1 MEATRTS
8 KFMQSL
14 GDSAYTKLRKIA
26 DDRDITVQELIR
38 AIVIPDWL
46 KTAEKHSGYPEAKGK
61 TITKGGRE
69 RVSRKRQRDW
79 PSHFELRESNDMM
92 HIRRESWSDSPFSPA
107 SDTNSGRFSTI
118 TSTRSLSGISP
129 RSVR

>member
-1 MEATRTS
+1 MS

-46 KTAEKHSGYPEAKGK
+46 KVAEAHD
-61 TITKGGRE
+61 GGNGQSERHRK
-69 RVSRKRQRDW
+69 RVSRVAART
-79 PSHFELRESNDMM
+79 
-92 HIRRESWSDSPFSPA
+92 PA
-107 SDTNSGRFSTI
+107 LHMAVVSKSKKKQ
-118 TSTRSLSGISP
+118 
-129 RSVR
+129 